1 MAMED
6 FLAELVGTALLI
18 LLGNG
23 VVANV
28 VLKETKGYDAGWIVI
43 CAGWGFAVF
52 VAVAAVG
59 DISGAHLN
67 PAVTVGLAAAGKM
80 AWLEVPGYIMA
91 QMTGALVGASL
102 VYQFYLPHYSVTD
115 DPDAKLA
122 TFCTIPAI
130 RHLPT
135 NFLCEVLATAVLVL
149 AVLMHVG
156 PDIKT
161 IDGLQVTDRIG
172 LGSIGAIEV
181 GLVVFAIGLSLGGT
195 TGYAINPARD
205 LGPRIVHA
213 LLPIPGK
220 RDSDWSYAA
229 IPVAGPIVGALLAVG
244 VAWLLEYGP
253 AVIEAV
259 NDV

>member
-1 MAMED
+1 VEV
-6 FLAELVGTALLI
+6 FLAEMIGTALLI

-28 VLKETKGYDAGWIVI
+28 VLKETKGHDSGWIVI

-52 VAVAAVG
+52 VAVACVA

-80 AWLEVPGYIMA
+80 AWSTVPGYIMA
-91 QMTGALVGASL
+91 QMTGALVGAAL
-102 VYQFYLPHYSVTD
+102 VYVFYRPHYDVTD
-115 DPDAKLA
+115 DADAKLA
-122 TFCTIPAI
+122 TFCTGPAI
-130 RHLPT
+130 RSLPR

-149 AVLMHVG
+149 AVLMHVPAG
-156 PDIKT
+156 IFT
-161 IDGLQVTDRIG
+161 IDGLQEVDRIG

-205 LGPRIVHA
+205 LGPRIAHC
-213 LLPIPGK
+213 LLPVPGK
-220 RDSDWSYAA
+220 RDSDWSYAP
-229 IPVAGPIVGALLAVG
+229 IPVLGPLLGALLAVG
-244 VAWLLEYGP
+244 VSQLLGLGGD
-253 AVIEAV
+253 AI
-259 NDV
+259 NGG